1 MVYSYKELLKQKEDG
16 IILDWDQITKEQ
28 LEQLFIVDNIPDI
41 MIANLYNIKKDN
53 VRYKRY
59 KWNLKLNSAEY
70 LYKSFANNNKEL
82 FDKLNNDSKE
92 RILKEENINT
102 IAIALTHYFFRN
114 GPVEDMHTNN
124 QLSEKDMKVLNKYMV
139 NKIATLMKLIIDNE
153 WVKVE
158 ILLDFFS
165 RYGNNWDKAEINV
178 EEVDFLFYNAL
189 NNEKI
194 VS

>member
-1 MVYSYKELLKQKEDG
+1 MIYSYKELLKQKEDG
-16 IILDWDQITKEQ
+16 IILDWDKITKEQ

-165 RYGNNWDKAEINV
+165 RYGNDWDKAEINV

>member
-165 RYGNNWDKAEINV
+165 RYGNDWDKAEINV

>member
-1 MVYSYKELLKQKEDG
+1 
-16 IILDWDQITKEQ
+16 
-28 LEQLFIVDNIPDI
+28 
-41 MIANLYNIKKDN
+41 
-53 VRYKRY
+53 
-59 KWNLKLNSAEY
+59 
-70 LYKSFANNNKEL
+70 
-82 FDKLNNDSKE
+82 
-92 RILKEENINT
+92 
-102 IAIALTHYFFRN
+102 
-114 GPVEDMHTNN
+114 MHTNN

-165 RYGNNWDKAEINV
+165 RYGNDWDKAEINV

>member
-1 MVYSYKELLKQKEDG
+1 M
-16 IILDWDQITKEQ
+16 
-28 LEQLFIVDNIPDI
+28 
-41 MIANLYNIKKDN
+41 
-53 VRYKRY
+53 
-59 KWNLKLNSAEY
+59 
-70 LYKSFANNNKEL
+70 
-82 FDKLNNDSKE
+82 NNDSKE

-165 RYGNNWDKAEINV
+165 RYGNDWDKAEINV

>member
-165 RYGNNWDKAEINV
+165 RYGNDWDKAEINV

-189 NNEKI
+189 SNEKI